1 MFDENVAAQGAIS
14 SGLLGSPYGNNPQ
27 AAQGM
32 TPEQQH
38 AAQLRRLQ
46 YNQAVANANPLLVPG
61 SIAGGKIFRTAPRL
75 YVEIDKVSNGFV
87 LKCKDDVLIAKDLE
101 ELQGLFT
108 AQVAAMLLEDK

>member
-14 SGLLGSPYGNNPQ
+14 SGLLGSPYGSNPQ

-46 YNQAVANANPLLVPG
+46 YNQAVANPSILHG
-61 SIAGGKIFRTAPRL
+61 SITGGKILGRAPRL